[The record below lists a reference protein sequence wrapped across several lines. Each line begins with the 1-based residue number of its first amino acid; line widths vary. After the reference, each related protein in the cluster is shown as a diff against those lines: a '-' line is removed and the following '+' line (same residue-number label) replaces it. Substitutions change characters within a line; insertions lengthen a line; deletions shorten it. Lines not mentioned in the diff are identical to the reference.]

1 MLSPDETGSAQA
13 IPCGPRTREAPRFDS
28 RLTVARR
35 RSPLRNLGG
44 RSSISSFERIVA
56 VLNSETVDRML
67 RVSAGLTLIGLAFVG
82 PETTWGWLGIIPL
95 LTALDGSRPT

>member
-1 MLSPDETGSAQA
+1 M
-13 IPCGPRTREAPRFDS
+13 
-28 RLTVARR
+28 
-35 RSPLRNLGG
+35 
-44 RSSISSFERIVA
+44 A